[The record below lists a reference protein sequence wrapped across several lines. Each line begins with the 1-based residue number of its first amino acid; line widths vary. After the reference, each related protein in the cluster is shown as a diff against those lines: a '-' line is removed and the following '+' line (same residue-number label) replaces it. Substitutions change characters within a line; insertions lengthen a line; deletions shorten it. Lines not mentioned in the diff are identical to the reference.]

1 MKIGGVEFRSLKKEM
16 RLKRWEKVIMYFYM
30 GYLSQVQDTREKIPR
45 RETVQIKEP

>member
-30 GYLSQVQDTREKIPR
+30 GELRINLCTQDGKDG
-45 RETVQIKEP
+45 V